1 MEKKLYEITLDGR
14 LDEPAWEG
22 AKVYTDFRFL
32 KVGGGQ
38 PDPSQTLVKFLSCE
52 DRVYIGI
59 KSMVQ
64 DMAYVTENHAK
75 RSIYST
81 ERVEVLIAPSGRS
94 MDFYQFLLT
103 FGGKQETY
111 YRIEEGRTV
120 PIPYNPDW
128 NYAIYAG
135 EDFWSAEIEIPFT
148 AFFMTP
154 SESWSDQWAVNIMRG
169 SIGKDF
175 GLRHSSMGTCH
186 MNFWEMDNFC
196 LVDGFDKRPKKDD
209 LCINEAIIDLTEE
222 REDGYRGMMAITTSN
237 SDSGT
242 YEFSSDHGDTVTVEL
257 AVGSNAFQVPCFFAE
272 LGRYKI
278 SLQMKR
284 MSDGKIFKIY
294 YPVTATYEPIKVKF
308 TLPEYRCN
316 FYPGQDYSKIVGKV
330 ISSKPV
336 HLKLEGPGIE
346 TIELDPG
353 ADGEFAFETPNF
365 QEGEAWLTAT
375 IDGYETKKKI
385 RRLAPTGKTMAW
397 ISGGNLV
404 VNGKPVLRRNLYGPH
419 YRGGTAFD
427 RRYDADDLHETKY
440 IIAQTDWIQ
449 PGELIRGAEATG
461 GEATLDQ
468 KPSPEMLKAID
479 ERIEKNKDNNF
490 VYYYPSDEPECRG
503 LSPVYMKHYC
513 DYIADKDPY
522 HVIMMAS
529 RTPDSLVESAD
540 WVETHPYINPHIR
553 EDGTRFYERSLH
565 TIGNYLDKMV
575 KLNRPDKC
583 IGFLPT
589 CYAFPGPSGSD
600 YPTFDEYIVHTW
612 AAMIRGGKT
621 LWPYAYHDVND
632 RASLYEGTRYI
643 FSSFEAL
650 EDIVLFGKR
659 TTLCKSVEDEAVL
672 YDNGAEKMFVLVNLT
687 QENKTV
693 TLEGLSGTWHE
704 FRGSR
709 TFTGNTFQ
717 LKPLETII
725 GTNVVKGAD
734 LPTYAETAALID
746 RLEYERTHTGSL
758 LFNRFLDITV
768 TTSGARGMVKA
779 KLFDGVRDNLA
790 GWVNKK
796 DENFMEVN
804 LTKVKPSFSKVVIH
818 GYGLEEMELKV
829 KNGEELSAPAV
840 KNTKCEEFS
849 KTFNLTE
856 TISPDVLRL
865 EFMGKQVELYEL
877 EVF

>member
-1 MEKKLYEITLDGR
+1 MENKYNLVLDGR
-14 LDEPAWEG
+14 LDEQAWKN
-22 AKVYTDFRFL
+22 AKVHTGFRVL
-32 KVGGGQ
+32 KTAGGQ
-38 PDPSQTLVKFLSCE
+38 LASAQTLVKFLSCE

-59 KSMVQ
+59 QCMVP
-64 DMAYVTENHAK
+64 DMEFMTANYAK

-81 ERVEVLIAPSGRS
+81 ERVEILIAPSGKS

-128 NYAIYAG
+128 NYAIFAG

-154 SESWSDQWAVNIMRG
+154 SESWSSQWAVNIMRG
-169 SIGKDF
+169 HISQEYP
-175 GLRHSSMGTCH
+175 LVHSSLGACH

-222 REDGYRGMMAITTSN
+222 GADGYRGMMTVTTSN

-242 YEFSSDHGDTVTVEL
+242 YIFSSDHGDSATVEL
-257 AVGSNAFQVPCFFAE
+257 EVGSNSFQVPCYFAE
-272 LGRYKI
+272 LGRFKI
-278 SLQMKR
+278 SLEMKR
-284 MSDGKIFKIY
+284 ASDGKIFKIY
-294 YPVTATYEPIKVKF
+294 YPVTAIYEPIKIKF

-330 ISSKPV
+330 MAGKPV
-336 HLKLEGPGIE
+336 RLKLEGPGIE
-346 TIELDPG
+346 TTELTPA
-353 ADGEFAFETPNF
+353 ADGSFVFETPNF

-375 IDGYETKKKI
+375 IDGYEMKKKI

-440 IIAQTDWIQ
+440 IISQTDWIQ
-449 PGELIRGAEATG
+449 PGELVRGAEATG
-461 GEATLDQ
+461 GEATLDVM
-468 KPSPEMLKAID
+468 PSEEMLRKID

-529 RTPDSLVESAD
+529 RSPDTLVESAD
-540 WVETHPYINPHIR
+540 WVETHPYINPHVR

-565 TIGNYLDKMV
+565 IIGNFVDKMV

-600 YPTFDEYIVHTW
+600 YPTLDEYIVHTW
-612 AAMIRGGKT
+612 AAMMRGGKT

-659 TTLCKSVEDEAVL
+659 TTLTKSVESEAVL

-687 QENKTV
+687 QKPQTV
-693 TLEGLSGTWHE
+693 TLEDLTGTWYE

-709 TFTGNTFQ
+709 TFTGKTFEM
-717 LKPLETII
+717 KPLETII

-746 RLEYERTHTGSL
+746 KLEYERTHTGSL
-758 LFNRFLDITV
+758 LFDRFMDITV

-779 KLFDGVRDNLA
+779 KLFDGVRDNLSCYIH
-790 GWVNKK
+790 KK
-796 DENFMEVN
+796 ENNFVEVN
-804 LTKVKPSFSKVVIH
+804 LTKVKPSFRKVVIH
-818 GYGLEEMELKV
+818 GYGLADTIVKAKV
-829 KNGEELSAPAV
+829 GEELSEPAV
-840 KNTKCEEFS
+840 TETQCEEFS
-849 KTFNLTE
+849 KTFILAD
-856 TISPDVLRL
+856 TICPDFLRL
-865 EFMGKQVELYEL
+865 EFGGKQVELYEI